1 MDQGR
6 KHTVG
11 ARFEFSRLG
20 YKGRRW
26 AQLWRQHYG
35 ARLGIYNRKLLAE
48 RTSKAKKGAKKPGTY
63 TAAQRGVLAA
73 AEYVVELSKQQES
86 QDGSHQQTPFGVSK
100 SFLQSAV
107 GDKKA
112 SPYNNARL
120 TKFQNLTIA
129 KKVRS
134 QPFMKRNEELKKRRK
149 DVKAAQEPI
158 ELNSIRAIAF
168 LGERGEKLPFPIAKD
183 DAEVKERCGPDRS
196 REASLVVI
204 DDLGRL
210 FDCPDDSS
218 VNQVFAIVARGVPV
232 ITLSSWRLAR
242 GKVEMIPRES
252 VTRHV
257 ALATTTKFIFQ
268 YSPAFQSRYQLML
281 YTMKQ
286 CAKLPGCKW
295 IVRRNSAVGEAAR
308 AENGFEVIKLEGIE
322 VVRSW
327 IQMNRRIVNTRGA
340 KYKILP

>member
-1 MDQGR
+1 MGQGSS
-6 KHTVG
+6 
-11 ARFEFSRLG
+11 FSRLG

-48 RTSKAKKGAKKPGTY
+48 RKSKAKKGAKKPGTY
-63 TAAQRGVLAA
+63 TAAKCGVLAA

-100 SFLQSAV
+100 TFLQSAV

-120 TKFQNLTIA
+120 TKFQNLTTA

-134 QPFMKRNEELKKRRK
+134 QPFMRRNEELKKRRK

-158 ELNSIRAIAF
+158 DLNSIRSIAF
-168 LGERGEKLPFPIAKD
+168 LGERGVKLPFPIAAN
-183 DAEVKERCGPDRS
+183 DAVKEACGPDRS

-210 FDCPDDSS
+210 FDCPDESTM
-218 VNQVFAIVARGVPV
+218 NQVFAIVARGLPV

-242 GKVEMIPRES
+242 GKVSMIPRES

-257 ALATTTKFIFQ
+257 ALATTTKFIFE
-268 YSPAFQSRYQLML
+268 YSPAFRSRYQLML
-281 YTMKQ
+281 STMTH
-286 CAKLPGCKW
+286 CSKLPGCKW
-295 IVRRNSAVGEAAR
+295 IVRQNSAVGEAAR
-308 AENGFEVIKLEGIE
+308 AESGFKVIKLDGIE

-327 IQMNRRIVNTRGA
+327 IQSNRRIVNTCGS
-340 KYKILP
+340 KFKILT